1 MADEAEGGTS
11 YGELLD
17 ILEPMAKH
25 LERIDTMLT
34 EFEPIIRKL
43 MAPDASGPL
52 AWAIRKRTG
61 GAT

>member
-1 MADEAEGGTS
+1 MAEEAEAVDR

-17 ILEPMAKH
+17 LLEPMAKH

-52 AWAIRKRTG
+52 AWAIRKRTED
-61 GAT
+61 T